1 MYTAVKCTASA
12 RILPRIRSDAKRA
25 FLLAIS
31 TVTHAL
37 ARKGKNLG
45 PSQVKSSQVKLDFEF
60 NSVLILVF
68 PVERRF
74 RHEPS
79 FWSLRVEAR
88 LFVLDMK
95 TRRVLPSQ
103 KNFPPTP
110 SLIKPWC
117 AGEVMWRATR
127 SASQTVSRGPRARG
141 TPRPGRLAFHPSCIR
156 FTFYTHSTA
165 CTNDAAHTGQWPHA
179 YTSD

>member
-25 FLLAIS
+25 CLLAIS

-95 TRRVLPSQ
+95 TRRGSTKP
-103 KNFPPTP
+103 KKFPPHP
-110 SLIKPWC
+110 KSDKAVVCWRC
-117 AGEVMWRATR
+117 GERQDQRRKQSAAARARAAHPAPAAWRSIPHA
-127 SASQTVSRGPRARG
+127 SASPFIHTVMHAQM
-141 TPRPGRLAFHPSCIR
+141 TP
-156 FTFYTHSTA
+156 
-165 CTNDAAHTGQWPHA
+165 HTGQWPHA